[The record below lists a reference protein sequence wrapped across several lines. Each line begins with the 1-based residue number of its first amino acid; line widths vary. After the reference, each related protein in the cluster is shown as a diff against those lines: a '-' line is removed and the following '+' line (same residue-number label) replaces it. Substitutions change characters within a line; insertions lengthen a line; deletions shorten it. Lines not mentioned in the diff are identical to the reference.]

1 MSNLIC
7 KADGLNGTIS
17 VYEDKVVISRK
28 GLHTVTL
35 GKETDVMISRV
46 QGVSFREAGF
56 SAGYLRI
63 LLAGDKPDV
72 AGTDMNPHT
81 IMFKKK
87 NNEDMKK
94 IKDTIYDLVN
104 NALKSDVGTTVI
116 NQISSADELKKFKD
130 LLDSGIITQEE
141 FEAKKK
147 ELLGL

>member
-7 KADGLNGTIS
+7 KEDGLNGTIS
-17 VYEDKVVISRK
+17 VYEDKVLISRK
-28 GLHTVTL
+28 GLHTMTL
-35 GKETDVMISRV
+35 GKETDVMISRI

-87 NNEDMKK
+87 SNEGMKK

-104 NALKSDVGTTVI
+104 DALKPSNSTTVVK
-116 NQISSADELKKFKD
+116 QLSPADELKKFKE
-130 LLDSGIITQEE
+130 LLDAGILTQEE
-141 FEAKKK
+141 FDAKKK
-147 ELLGL
+147 ELLGI